1 MSDTELL
8 VKEAQSLPP
17 GCLREVLDFI
27 SRLKHEHTI
36 RGPAGG
42 SGQNSVPE
50 LPLAYSLE
58 EALRISAERAAA
70 RRANPALNTLKKY
83 HGCLK
88 GSPTFDR
95 DGMEI
100 QRELRSEWK

>member
-8 VKEAQSLPP
+8 MKEVRSLPAGYIHEVLNFISCLKQKNSPAGLSGKNPVLSLPP
-17 GCLREVLDFI
+17 
-27 SRLKHEHTI
+27 
-36 RGPAGG
+36 
-42 SGQNSVPE
+42 
-50 LPLAYSLE
+50 AYSPE

-70 RRANPALNTLKKY
+70 RRANPALNTFKKY

-88 GSPTFDR
+88 GSPNFDR